1 MGKDS
6 IEQLFQIIGTYN
18 RFKMLEMLCK
28 KPLTMNEL
36 AKMLNISVPA
46 VLKNLTVLE
55 RIEIVTSR
63 NIGGTGGR
71 PRKVYYLAQKVIPK
85 IIIDDEIQ
93 AIEFYRVKP
102 KPGKEEVVDKKDL
115 ELRKTVLKI
124 KLKRLERKRLKIIKE
139 LERLEIM
146 LGRQFPPS

>member
-28 KPLTMNEL
+28 KPMTMNEL

-55 RIEIVTSR
+55 GIEIVTSR
-63 NIGGTGGR
+63 NIEGTGGR
-71 PRKVYYLAQKVIPK
+71 PRKVYYLTQKVIPK

-102 KPGKEEVVDKKDL
+102 KLGKEEVVDKKDL

>member
-18 RFKMLEMLCK
+18 RFKILEMLCK
-28 KPLTMNEL
+28 KPLTMYEL

-55 RIEIVTSR
+55 GIEIVTSR

-102 KPGKEEVVDKKDL
+102 KLGKEEVVDKKDL

>member
-1 MGKDS
+1 MSKDS
-6 IEQLFQIIGTYN
+6 IKQLFQIIGTYN

-28 KPLTMNEL
+28 EPLTMNEL

-46 VLKNLTVLE
+46 VLKNLTALE
-55 RIEIVTSR
+55 GIEIVTSR
-63 NIGGTGGR
+63 NIEGTGGR
-71 PRKVYYLAQKVIPK
+71 PRKVYYLTQKVIPK

-93 AIEFYRVKP
+93 AIEFYIVKP

-139 LERLEIM
+139 LERLDNV
-146 LGRQFPPS
+146 RR